1 MHNSGFFFRNVI
13 NVFLCVTQLGFC
25 CVYFLFVA
33 ANIQDVMSHYLSY
46 DLGVHWYL
54 FMILIPMI
62 LLNLLKNLKYLTP
75 VSLVA
80 AILTVWG
87 LAITFYYMLKDLP
100 HINSVKA
107 FATWSQ
113 LPLYFGTAMYAFEG
127 IGVVSSN
134 NIIMLFINTSY
145 FI

>member
-1 MHNSGFFFRNVI
+1 
-13 NVFLCVTQLGFC
+13 
-25 CVYFLFVA
+25 
-33 ANIQDVMSHYLSY
+33 
-46 DLGVHWYL
+46 
-54 FMILIPMI
+54 MI

-100 HINSVKA
+100 HVNSVKA
-107 FATWSQ
+107 FSSWSQ

-127 IGVVSSN
+127 IGVVSN
-134 NIIMLFINTSY
+134 NISKLFMNFFHLTLYIY
-145 FI
+145 V